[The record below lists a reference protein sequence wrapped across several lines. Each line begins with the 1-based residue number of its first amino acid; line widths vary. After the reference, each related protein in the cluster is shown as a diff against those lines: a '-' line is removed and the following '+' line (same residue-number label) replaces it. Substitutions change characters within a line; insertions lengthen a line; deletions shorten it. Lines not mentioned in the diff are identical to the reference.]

1 VHNKIPG
8 KPAIY
13 RPFWDFSLLDVS
25 KTGLYD
31 NEISFAILHS
41 EVSVNCVVIKRY
53 CHRSYQGK
61 LSQKEI
67 PIEYDSYT
75 KKEGEGS

>member
-41 EVSVNCVVIKRY
+41 EVSVN
-53 CHRSYQGK
+53 
-61 LSQKEI
+61 I
-67 PIEYDSYT
+67 PWQRGSRRENNNVSVFESLNNT
-75 KKEGEGS
+75 K